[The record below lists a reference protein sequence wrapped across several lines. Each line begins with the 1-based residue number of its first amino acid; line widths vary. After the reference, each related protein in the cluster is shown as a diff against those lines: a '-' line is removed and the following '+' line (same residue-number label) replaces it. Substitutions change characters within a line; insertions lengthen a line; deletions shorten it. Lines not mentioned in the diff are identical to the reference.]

1 MKITIN
7 GIEAEIVKTGE
18 NTYTVYSEDIFATDF
33 TTKYTA
39 VMTYDGEEVQTV
51 TYDVSEDI

>member
-18 NTYTVYSEDIFATDF
+18 NTYTVYSEDIFSTDF

-51 TYDVSEDI
+51 TFDVGEDI